1 MNTLTAAQT
10 NAALKA
16 ISRSILSLR
25 DRIER
30 TPEGWAR
37 DQMQAELDHLAEA
50 REALEASG

>member
-25 DRIER
+25 ERIDK
-30 TPEGWAR
+30 TPEGYAR
-37 DQMQAELDHLAEA
+37 EQMQSELDHLSQA
-50 REALEASG
+50 REALEAGE